1 MGLALREKL
10 WSKRHR
16 RGFTN
21 PIWESSVEKEILR
34 ETVAL
39 WTSVVSQ
46 GKLKGIDPQVALGA
60 HYAKLVS
67 DGEARVTES
76 GKTKIKLANEALKK
90 ITRVGD

>member
-1 MGLALREKL
+1 MREKL
-10 WSKRHR
+10 WSKMHR

-39 WTSVVSQ
+39 WATIVSQ
-46 GKLKGIDPQVALGA
+46 GKLEGIDPQVALGA

-76 GKTKIKLANEALKK
+76 GVAKIKLANEALKK
-90 ITRVGD
+90 ISGVGD